1 MSIQNKT
8 GERGVSVVEFALF
21 LTLMVPMLL
30 GTFVFGFK
38 LVRNIEMIQI
48 TRDLAHMYVRGVNFR
63 NAGPQSNAQTLAAE
77 YALTS
82 SGSSLITISSV
93 RIITQADCNAANP

>member
-1 MSIQNKT
+1 MRKIMRIHNKT
-8 GERGVSVVEFALF
+8 GERGINVVEFAMF
-21 LTLMVPMLL
+21 LTLMVPLLL
-30 GTFVFGFK
+30 GTLVFGFK
-38 LVRNIEMIQI
+38 LIRNIEMIQI

-82 SGSSLITISSV
+82 TGSSLITISAV
-93 RIITQADCNAANP
+93 RIITQAD